1 MVEPGN
7 LPIDPNRQ
15 VAPSETS
22 QQSVN
27 HGIKLTEARRQ
38 GGVIEAMEYALV
50 VSADVR
56 DIRDVLPCET
66 EN

>member
-1 MVEPGN
+1 MVDGGN

-27 HGIKLTEARRQ
+27 HGIKLTE
-38 GGVIEAMEYALV
+38 
-50 VSADVR
+50 
-56 DIRDVLPCET
+56 IRVTLTETKANEKPWSLPRKREGS
-66 EN
+66 